1 MISKSSPYLSSD
13 DRLGD
18 VIAAIQAMGTYKFY
32 KLEFKSWAK
41 RISGDELQADHWKR
55 VFEEHPEFFRL
66 DGVRERSSLVWR
78 RQRQKLYDVDKEK
91 DISRGEAEIL
101 PAEQRARLSRLP
113 LKSDEIGMLINTA
126 INLHARALEHRQDTR
141 WWIAALL
148 SVVSAVLGFLG
159 ALAGGVVTALV
170 KVGEVAGNAP
180 PVQ

>member
-32 KLEFKSWAK
+32 KLEFKSWAR
-41 RISGDELQADHWKR
+41 RISGDDLQAHHWKR

-66 DGVRERSSLVWR
+66 DGARERASLVWR

-126 INLHARALEHRQDTR
+126 ISLHARALEHRQDTR
-141 WWIAALL
+141 WWLSLL
-148 SVVSAVLGFLG
+148 SAVLGFLG
-159 ALAGGVVTALV
+159 ALAGGFITALV
-170 KVGEVAGNAP
+170 KVGEAAGTTP
-180 PVQ
+180 LVQ